1 MARAIS
7 AGPVARE
14 RAALFGLWGPRSGSN
29 LRIGWE
35 RARHWLW
42 ELESEIEKAEEA
54 AAMAKDEAEEAA
66 EPARSRG
73 CAGGPDIAG
82 PLADEP

>member
-54 AAMAKDEAEEAA
+54 AAMAKDEADEAA
-66 EPARSRG
+66 AAKKAKG
-73 CAGGPDIAG
+73 KKGKTI
-82 PLADEP
+82 